1 MHYACTAFAIGVI
14 CDLGV
19 YAFGTCTLR
28 HILIINVNFVLTF
41 SVKLFPNNA
50 DELAHPIAA
59 SLQTVQQGKDL
70 DLHLLHLILHGLP
83 STGKTCAKLG
93 LTGQYKELHKRK
105 PAMLSDNG
113 KVFYPKDDGTRSTL
127 LADGTVRARIPAA
140 DAAVASN
147 GQQAWYLLPLP
158 EELVLM
164 ATKMKKK
171 LENKPEEEDLSAKSL
186 QSSSK
191 QPLPAPVVS
200 QEIVPTDFEKIVTT
214 AFNEAP
220 HTDLQHLLEETLL
233 YLIDSG
239 GQPQFQELLPTLIS
253 GPSLFLLTFSLA
265 YGLDDEFQVIF
276 TDSNTRQEYP
286 TSMKV
291 SDALLQCLASIRCTC
306 SYQRNGENKV
316 EVKPR
321 VIFMATMKDL
331 VTESKIDEI
340 DEKLHSLLAPYKDED
355 IIVYNTQM
363 KGRRSCL
370 FPVDSFNNDGIPALR
385 QAVKAVAYS
394 SVLKVITGKLLSQC
408 LCEVTLPAPTVALEL
423 VLRFQS
429 NEKSIITLDECKRIA
444 RDCNI
449 SDTNI
454 TNVLWHLHHF
464 TGSIRYYPEHDQ
476 LRNYVVIRPQ
486 ALYDIPST
494 LLTDTFAFSK
504 NVECDGHVK
513 DMVWTRGV
521 FTMETLQRLWSKD
534 QDICPDLIIY
544 FLLHLNI
551 IARIQDEEEGEKFFM
566 PCALVC
572 AAPGNSSKRLVQED
586 SVLVCFKCKYTPKGT
601 YSSLLACLL
610 KKKPEN
616 VAKEK
621 PEKDSI
627 DLEWVLPTVKG
638 SLCSN
643 QATLRVKVDDDEFD
657 FIVKLTIH
665 HKFIEVNVSYDD
677 DEPVPPTKMLQ
688 YYKAILD
695 HIQHTVK
702 TVVEDLHYNSNA
714 KLCDGLFFPCFCDH
728 EVDAHAVKFEK
739 RKGSCQGL
747 KVKPAESWVQKWIK
761 GISCQLNCFVCD
773 LLTYYVCV
781 YRDHN
786 SQPATTQYIS
796 ATTSCSH

>member
-1 MHYACTAFAIGVI
+1 
-14 CDLGV
+14 
-19 YAFGTCTLR
+19 
-28 HILIINVNFVLTF
+28 
-41 SVKLFPNNA
+41 
-50 DELAHPIAA
+50 
-59 SLQTVQQGKDL
+59 
-70 DLHLLHLILHGLP
+70 
-83 STGKTCAKLG
+83 
-93 LTGQYKELHKRK
+93 
-105 PAMLSDNG
+105 MLSDSG
-113 KVFYPKDDGTRSTL
+113 EVSYSKDDGTQSTL
-127 LADGTVRARIPAA
+127 LADDTVRARIPAA
-140 DAAVASN
+140 NAAVA
-147 GQQAWYLLPLP
+147 GKVIDQPWYLLPLP

-164 ATKMKKK
+164 ATKMEKK
-171 LENKPEEEDLSAKSL
+171 LKNKPEEEDLSAKGP

-191 QPLPAPVVS
+191 QPLPDPVVS
-200 QEIVPTDFEKIVTT
+200 QEIVPTPRDFEKIVTT
-214 AFNEAP
+214 AFKEAP
-220 HTDLQHLLEETLL
+220 HTDLQHLLAETLL

-265 YGLDDEFQVIF
+265 VDLDAEFQVIF
-276 TDSNTRQEYP
+276 TGPNSRQEYP

-291 SDALLQCLASIRCTC
+291 SDALLQCLASICCTC
-306 SYQRNGENKV
+306 SYQTNGVNTV

-321 VIFMATMKDL
+321 VIFMATMESL
-331 VTESKIDEI
+331 VKESKIDAI
-340 DEKLHSLLAPYKDED
+340 DKKLHSLLAPYEDEE
-355 IIVYNTQM
+355 IIVYNAQRSNKSEKM
-363 KGRRSCL
+363 LSCL
-370 FPVDSFNNDGIPALR
+370 FPIDSFTGEGIPALR
-385 QAVKAVAYS
+385 QAVEEVANSY
-394 SVLKVITGKLLSQC
+394 VMKGKPPRRQR

-449 SDTNI
+449 SDADLP
-454 TNVLWHLHHF
+454 NVLWHLHHF
-464 TGSIRYYPEHDQ
+464 TGSIRYYPEHDR
-476 LRNYVVIRPQ
+476 LRNYVVTRPQ
-486 ALYDIPST
+486 VLYDIPST

-504 NVECDGHVK
+504 NVGLYVSVK

-521 FTMETLQRLWSKD
+521 FTMDTLQRLWDKD
-534 QDICPDLIIY
+534 QYISHELIID
-544 FLLHLNI
+544 FLLQLNI

-616 VAKEK
+616 VVKEKPENVAKEKPENVAKEK
-621 PEKDSI
+621 PEKDPI

-677 DEPVPPTKMLQ
+677 DEPVPSTKMLQ

-714 KLCDGLFFPCFCDH
+714 ELCDGLFFPCFCDH

-739 RKGSCQGL
+739 RKGHCQGL
-747 KVKPAESWVQKWIK
+747 KVVKPAESWVQKWIK

-781 YRDHN
+781 YRNHN
-786 SQPATTQYIS
+786 SQSATTQYIS
-796 ATTSCSH
+796 ATASCSH

>member
-1 MHYACTAFAIGVI
+1 M
-14 CDLGV
+14 
-19 YAFGTCTLR
+19 
-28 HILIINVNFVLTF
+28 
-41 SVKLFPNNA
+41 
-50 DELAHPIAA
+50 
-59 SLQTVQQGKDL
+59 QQRKDL

-83 STGKTCAKLG
+83 STGKTCAKLS
-93 LTGQYKELHKRK
+93 LTGQLEELRKRK
-105 PAMLSDNG
+105 PATISDSG
-113 KVFYPKDDGTRSTL
+113 KVSYSNDDGTRSTL
-127 LADGTVRARIPAA
+127 LADDIVRARIPAA
-140 DAAVASN
+140 DTAVASKVIN
-147 GQQAWYLLPLP
+147 QPWHLLPLP

-164 ATKMKKK
+164 ATKMEKRM
-171 LENKPEEEDLSAKSL
+171 ENKPKEKDLSAKGL
-186 QSSSK
+186 QSSSE
-191 QPLPAPVVS
+191 QELPAPVVPR
-200 QEIVPTDFEKIVTT
+200 EVIPTLRDFEKIVTT
-214 AFNEAP
+214 AFKEAP

-265 YGLDDEFQVIF
+265 VGLDDEFQVIF

-291 SDALLQCLASIRCTC
+291 SDALLQCLASICCTC
-306 SYQRNGENKV
+306 SYQRNGENTV
-316 EVKPR
+316 EVKSR

-331 VTESKIDEI
+331 VTESEIDEI

-363 KGRRSCL
+363 RKGRRSCL
-370 FPVDSFNNDGIPALR
+370 FPVDSFTNDGIPALR
-385 QAVKAVAYS
+385 QAVKEVAYS
-394 SVLKVITGKLLSQC
+394 SVLKGITGKLPRRQC

-449 SDTNI
+449 SDADLP
-454 TNVLWHLHHF
+454 NVLWHLHHF
-464 TGSIRYYPEHDQ
+464 TGSIRYYPEHDR
-476 LRNYVVIRPQ
+476 LRNYVVTRPQ

-521 FTMETLQRLWSKD
+521 FTMDNLRRLWNKD
-534 QDICPDLIIY
+534 QDVSPDLVID

-551 IARIQDEEEGEKFFM
+551 IARIQDEEEGKKYFM

-572 AAPGNSSKRLVQED
+572 AAPENNSKRLHVVQKD
-586 SVLVCFKCKYTPKGT
+586 SVLVCFKCKYTPKGA

-610 KKKPEN
+610 KKEPEN
-616 VAKEK
+616 VAKGK

-627 DLEWVLPTVKG
+627 GLEWVLPTVKG
-638 SLCSN
+638 SLRSN
-643 QATLRVKVDDDEFD
+643 QATLRVKVDGDKFD

-665 HKFIEVNVSYDD
+665 HKFIEINVSYDD
-677 DEPVPPTKMLQ
+677 DELVPPTKMLQ

-702 TVVEDLHYNSNA
+702 TVVKDLHYNSNA
-714 KLCDGLFFPCFCDH
+714 ELCDGLFFPCFCDH
-728 EVDAHAVKFEK
+728 EVDTHPVKYEK
-739 RKGSCQGL
+739 RKGYCQG
-747 KVKPAESWVQKWIK
+747 VKKNPDASWLQKWIK
-761 GISCQLNCFVCD
+761 GINCQLRLFV
-773 LLTYYVCV
+773 L
-781 YRDHN
+781 
-786 SQPATTQYIS
+786 
-796 ATTSCSH
+796 

>member
-1 MHYACTAFAIGVI
+1 M
-14 CDLGV
+14 
-19 YAFGTCTLR
+19 
-28 HILIINVNFVLTF
+28 
-41 SVKLFPNNA
+41 
-50 DELAHPIAA
+50 
-59 SLQTVQQGKDL
+59 QQRKDL

-83 STGKTCAKLG
+83 STGKTCAKLR
-93 LTGQYKELHKRK
+93 LTGQLEELHKRK
-105 PAMLSDNG
+105 PAMLSESGEVSYSKN
-113 KVFYPKDDGTRSTL
+113 DGTCSTL
-127 LADGTVRARIPAA
+127 LADDIVRARIPAA
-140 DAAVASN
+140 DTAVASKVID
-147 GQQAWYLLPLP
+147 QPWYLLPLL

-164 ATKMKKK
+164 ATKMEKK
-171 LENKPEEEDLSAKSL
+171 LENKPKEEDLSAKGS

-200 QEIVPTDFEKIVTT
+200 QEIVPTLRDFEKIVTS
-214 AFNEAP
+214 AFKKAS
-220 HTDLQHLLEETLL
+220 HTDLQHLLAETLL

-265 YGLDDEFQVIF
+265 VGLDTEFQVTF
-276 TDSNTRQEYP
+276 TDPNSRQEYP

-291 SDALLQCLASIRCTC
+291 GDALLQCLASICCTC
-306 SYQRNGENKV
+306 SYQTNGVNAV

-321 VIFMATMKDL
+321 VIFMATMKNL
-331 VTESKIDEI
+331 VTESEI
-340 DEKLHSLLAPYKDED
+340 DAIDTKLYSLLAPYKDED
-355 IIVYNTQM
+355 IIVYNAQRYNESE
-363 KGRRSCL
+363 KRPSCI
-370 FPVDSFNNDGIPALR
+370 FPIDSFTDDGIPALR
-385 QAVKAVAYS
+385 QAVKEVANS
-394 SVLKVITGKLLSQC
+394 SVMKVTTAKPPRWQK

-429 NEKSIITLDECKRIA
+429 NEKSIITLDKCKKIA

-449 SDTNI
+449 SDTKLPNA
-454 TNVLWHLHHF
+454 LWHLHHF
-464 TGSIRYYPEHDQ
+464 TGSIRYYPEHDR
-476 LRNYVVIRPQ
+476 LRDYVVTRPQ

-494 LLTDTFAFSK
+494 LLTDTFAFK
-504 NVECDGHVK
+504 NVECYKSVK

-521 FTMETLQRLWSKD
+521 FTMDTLRRLWNKD
-534 QDICPDLIIY
+534 QDISPDMVID

-572 AAPGNSSKRLVQED
+572 AAPENSSKRVVQED
-586 SVLVCFKCKYTPKGT
+586 SVLVCFKCKYTPKGA

-610 KKKPEN
+610 KKGPEN

-621 PEKDSI
+621 PENFI
-627 DLEWVLPTVKG
+627 DLEWVLPNVKG

-665 HKFIEVNVSYDD
+665 HRFIEINVSYDD

-702 TVVEDLHYNSNA
+702 TVVKDLHYNSNA
-714 KLCDGLFFPCFCDH
+714 ELCDGLFFPCFCDH
-728 EVDAHAVKFEK
+728 EVDTHPVKHEK
-739 RKGSCQGL
+739 RKGYCQGV
-747 KVKPAESWVQKWIK
+747 KVKPDESWLQKWIK
-761 GISCQLNCFVCD
+761 GINYQLKLFV
-773 LLTYYVCV
+773 L
-781 YRDHN
+781 
-786 SQPATTQYIS
+786 
-796 ATTSCSH
+796 